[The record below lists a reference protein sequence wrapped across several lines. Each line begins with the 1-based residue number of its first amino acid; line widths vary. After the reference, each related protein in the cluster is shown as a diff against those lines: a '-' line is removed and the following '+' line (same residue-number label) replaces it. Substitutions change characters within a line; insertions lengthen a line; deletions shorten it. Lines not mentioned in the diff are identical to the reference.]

1 MPDGISAGAPRVGA
15 ADFDKW
21 AVEMRKVSFGTRI
34 LVWLFD
40 DPQFRIATR
49 FLRRVLPILKT
60 PSFWLIS
67 RYDDVME
74 VLKRDAD
81 FPVPFKPKFELMDRT
96 GTNFILG
103 MPNDPA
109 YLAIHKHAMQAFRME
124 DIPAIAKWSFERA
137 EELVAAG
144 DGVIDAMAGLCTQVP
159 IEIIGRYYGI
169 PAQHPDLPLW
179 LYAMN
184 FNSFPHPPLPL
195 MAPDKATEPA
205 AVAAAANAEP
215 LVDAA
220 IARAKA
226 GPPDDTTI
234 LGRLVA
240 AQMTDP
246 GVLTDDVIRATIVGF
261 MLGFAPTNNRASGQ
275 ILQCLLRH
283 PEMMAA
289 AEAAAKCGDDDLLS
303 RVLFEA
309 LRFMPINPGP
319 FRNAAADTVIAAGQP
334 HSTKI
339 PKGALLLLA
348 AQSASY
354 DPRRVPHPE
363 VFDTDRDLA
372 DTMRFGWGQHFC
384 TGYKIAIVQITQT
397 LKPLLLRGNIRRAAG
412 NLGQPGYFGLFFEH
426 LHVTYGD

>member
-1 MPDGISAGAPRVGA
+1 MADGTSAGAPRVGA
-15 ADFDKW
+15 ADFDEW
-21 AVEMRKVSFGTRI
+21 ATEMRKVAFGTRI

-49 FLRRVLPILKT
+49 LLRRVFPILKT

-103 MPNDPA
+103 MPNDA
-109 YLAIHKHAMQAFRME
+109 DYLAIHKHAMQAFRME

-205 AVAAAANAEP
+205 A
-215 LVDAA
+215 
-220 IARAKA
+220 
-226 GPPDDTTI
+226 
-234 LGRLVA
+234 
-240 AQMTDP
+240 
-246 GVLTDDVIRATIVGF
+246 
-261 MLGFAPTNNRASGQ
+261 
-275 ILQCLLRH
+275 
-283 PEMMAA
+283 
-289 AEAAAKCGDDDLLS
+289 EAARPTPS
-303 RVLFEA
+303 
-309 LRFMPINPGP
+309 PWSTPPSPGP
-319 FRNAAADTVIAAGQP
+319 RPGRRTTRP
-334 HSTKI
+334 S
-339 PKGALLLLA
+339 LA
-348 AQSASY
+348 AWSP
-354 DPRRVPHPE
+354 PRRPTPACSP
-363 VFDTDRDLA
+363 T
-372 DTMRFGWGQHFC
+372 T
-384 TGYKIAIVQITQT
+384 
-397 LKPLLLRGNIRRAAG
+397 
-412 NLGQPGYFGLFFEH
+412 
-426 LHVTYGD
+426 

>member
-1 MPDGISAGAPRVGA
+1 MPDATAAGA

-21 AVEMRKVSFGTRI
+21 AIEMRKVSFGTRI

-49 FLRRVLPILKT
+49 FLRRFLPILKT
-60 PSFWLIS
+60 PSFWMVS

-81 FPVPFKPKFELMDRT
+81 FPVPFKPKFELMDRK
-96 GTNFILG
+96 GTNFVLG
-103 MPNDPA
+103 MSNDPA
-109 YLAIHKHAMQAFRME
+109 YRAIHTHAMQAFRLE
-124 DIPAIAKWSFERA
+124 DMPSIAKFSFERA
-137 EELVAAG
+137 EALVAAG
-144 DGVIDAMAGLCTQVP
+144 DGVIDAMAGLCSQVS
-159 IEIIGRYYGI
+159 IDIIGRYYGI
-169 PAQHPDLPLW
+169 PAQNPDLPLW
-179 LYAMN
+179 LFAMN
-184 FNSFPHPPLPL
+184 YNSFPHPPLPL
-195 MAPDKATEPA
+195 MAPDKAVEPT
-205 AVAAAANAEP
+205 AVAAAANCEP

-220 IARAKA
+220 VARAKTE
-226 GPPDDTTI
+226 PPDDTTI

-240 AQMTDP
+240 AQQTDP
-246 GVLTDDVIRATIVGF
+246 DVLTDDVLRATIVGF
-261 MLGFAPTNNRASGQ
+261 MLGFAPTNNRAFGQ

-283 PEMMAA
+283 PDIMAV
-289 AEAAAKCGDDDLLS
+289 AEAAAKSGDDDLLS

-319 FRNAAADTVIAAGQP
+319 FRNVAADTVIAAGQP
-334 HSTKI
+334 HATKV
-339 PKGALLLLA
+339 PKGALVMLV

-363 VFDTDRDLA
+363 DFDTDRSLA

-384 TGYKIAIVQITQT
+384 TGYRIAIVQITQT
-397 LKPLLLRGNIRRAAG
+397 FKPLLLRGNIRRAVG
-412 NLGQPGYFGLFFEH
+412 KPGQPGYFGLFYEH